1 MAQKP
6 HKMGNGKQPLKDPP
20 SQISDLN
27 LVLNGT
33 TLTSTLS
40 SRARWAGIQKYIT
53 QGDTS
58 TAISLTNK
66 YYDPLGGVG
75 REPLQAEIQ
84 GPGFYRSWTT
94 DDDYT
99 VHGSNWVQVL

>member
-6 HKMGNGKQPLKDPP
+6 HKMGNGKQPMKNPP

-33 TLTSTLS
+33 ILTSTRS
-40 SRARWAGIQKYIT
+40 DRAQWAGIQKFVS
-53 QGDTS
+53 QTS
-58 TAISLTNK
+58 TDGAISLTNK
-66 YYDPLGGVG
+66 YYDPPGGAG

-84 GPGFYRSWTT
+84 GAGFYRSWTT

-99 VHGSNWVQVL
+99 VHTSNWIQVL